1 LKAKKTL
8 SFELYEKLEI
18 VDNVIVPVG
27 NAGNIS
33 AIWKGFK
40 ELYELKIID
49 KMPKMIGV
57 QAEGASPIAEAWE
70 KGLEKPIFFEKPE
83 TIATA
88 IRIGKPVNWQKALK
102 AVRESGGIFV
112 KVKDEEIMEAQK
124 RLARH
129 EGIGA
134 EPASAAA
141 FAAFLKVK
149 RRNLINKY
157 QKTVVVLTGH
167 ALKDPA

>member
-1 LKAKKTL
+1 
-8 SFELYEKLEI
+8 
-18 VDNVIVPVG
+18 
-27 NAGNIS
+27 
-33 AIWKGFK
+33 
-40 ELYELKIID
+40 
-49 KMPKMIGV
+49 MIGV
-57 QAEGASPIAEAWE
+57 QAEGVSPIAEAWE
-70 KGLEKPIFFEKPE
+70 KGLEKPIFFENPE

-112 KVKDEEIMEAQK
+112 KVKDEEIMEVQK

-141 FAAFLKVK
+141 FAAYLKLKEKDV
-149 RRNLINKY
+149 INKY
-157 QKTVVVLTGH
+157 EKTVVILTGH
-167 ALKDPA
+167 ALKDPD